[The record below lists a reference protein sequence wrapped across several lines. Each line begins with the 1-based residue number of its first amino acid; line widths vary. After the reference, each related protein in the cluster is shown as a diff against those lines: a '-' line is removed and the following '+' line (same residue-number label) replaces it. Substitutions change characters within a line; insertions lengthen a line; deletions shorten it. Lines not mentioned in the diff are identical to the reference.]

1 MNYLEKLLSIVVP
14 CYNSQDYIDRCVESL
29 LPGNDRVEIL
39 LIDDGSTDRTAEIID
54 KYERTYPKQIKAV
67 HQENGGH
74 GQAVNTGMYLAKGKY
89 VKVVDSDDWLDLN
102 SYQKVLNFLESLEE
116 SNEEIDMLI
125 CNYIYDKVELGHK
138 KVIKYRWL
146 PKNKSFTWNK
156 VHLLYGEYFLMHAVI
171 YRTSLVTKEAKL
183 KLPKHKF
190 YVDNLYVFEPL
201 PYIKKMYYLDVD
213 LYHYFIG
220 REDQSVNE
228 KVMLK
233 RIDQQ
238 LYVNKRMIKFYAENI
253 DVNSDVGKYMKRY
266 LEIITT
272 ISSILLIRGNTKE
285 YLDLKDDLWNYLK
298 EYDDVYRI
306 LRRRLFGI
314 GVNLPGKFGRKL
326 ATDVYK
332 VAQRLYGFN

>member
-116 SNEEIDMLI
+116 SNKEIDMLI

-156 VHLLYGEYFLMHAVI
+156 VHLLYGE
-171 YRTSLVTKEAKL
+171 
-183 KLPKHKF
+183 
-190 YVDNLYVFEPL
+190 
-201 PYIKKMYYLDVD
+201 
-213 LYHYFIG
+213 
-220 REDQSVNE
+220 
-228 KVMLK
+228 
-233 RIDQQ
+233 
-238 LYVNKRMIKFYAENI
+238 
-253 DVNSDVGKYMKRY
+253 
-266 LEIITT
+266 
-272 ISSILLIRGNTKE
+272 
-285 YLDLKDDLWNYLK
+285 
-298 EYDDVYRI
+298 
-306 LRRRLFGI
+306 
-314 GVNLPGKFGRKL
+314 
-326 ATDVYK
+326 
-332 VAQRLYGFN
+332 

>member
-1 MNYLEKLLSIVVP
+1 
-14 CYNSQDYIDRCVESL
+14 
-29 LPGNDRVEIL
+29 
-39 LIDDGSTDRTAEIID
+39 
-54 KYERTYPKQIKAV
+54 
-67 HQENGGH
+67 
-74 GQAVNTGMYLAKGKY
+74 
-89 VKVVDSDDWLDLN
+89 
-102 SYQKVLNFLESLEE
+102 
-116 SNEEIDMLI
+116 
-125 CNYIYDKVELGHK
+125 
-138 KVIKYRWL
+138 
-146 PKNKSFTWNK
+146 
-156 VHLLYGEYFLMHAVI
+156 
-171 YRTSLVTKEAKL
+171 
-183 KLPKHKF
+183 
-190 YVDNLYVFEPL
+190 
-201 PYIKKMYYLDVD
+201 MYYLDVD

-253 DVNSDVGKYMKRY
+253 DANSDVGKYMKRY

-298 EYDDVYRI
+298 EYGDVYRI

>member
-1 MNYLEKLLSIVVP
+1 ME
-14 CYNSQDYIDRCVESL
+14 Q
-29 LPGNDRVEIL
+29 
-39 LIDDGSTDRTAEIID
+39 ST
-54 KYERTYPKQIKAV
+54 
-67 HQENGGH
+67 
-74 GQAVNTGMYLAKGKY
+74 
-89 VKVVDSDDWLDLN
+89 
-102 SYQKVLNFLESLEE
+102 
-116 SNEEIDMLI
+116 
-125 CNYIYDKVELGHK
+125 
-138 KVIKYRWL
+138 
-146 PKNKSFTWNK
+146 FTVWRIFFDACG
-156 VHLLYGEYFLMHAVI
+156 L

-201 PYIKKMYYLDVD
+201 PYVKKMYYLDVD

-253 DVNSDVGKYMKRY
+253 NVNSNVGKYMKRY

-285 YLDLKDDLWNYLK
+285 YLDLKDDLWDYLK

>member
-1 MNYLEKLLSIVVP
+1 
-14 CYNSQDYIDRCVESL
+14 
-29 LPGNDRVEIL
+29 
-39 LIDDGSTDRTAEIID
+39 
-54 KYERTYPKQIKAV
+54 
-67 HQENGGH
+67 
-74 GQAVNTGMYLAKGKY
+74 MYLAKGKY

-156 VHLLYGEYFLMHAVI
+156 VHLLYGEYFLMHTVI

-201 PYIKKMYYLDVD
+201 PYVKKMYYLDVD

-238 LYVNKRMIKFYAENI
+238 LYVNKRMIKFYAKNI

-285 YLDLKDDLWNYLK
+285 YLNLKDDLWNYLK